1 MKLQVFAYTD
11 KYFFFEQYKDKKWK
25 KNCHPVLALNLV
37 DRKKESE
44 QKPDDVSCA
53 AHDFV
58 TYELWELT
66 LDQMFD

>member
-1 MKLQVFAYTD
+1 M
-11 KYFFFEQYKDKKWK
+11 E

-44 QKPDDVSCA
+44 QKPDDVSCV

-58 TYELWELT
+58 TYELWEPT